1 MTGKTRRPAGYYLV
15 QAITLVR
22 IPIVIG
28 FAVALLTTTRETR
41 SLTLCV
47 ALLILAEL
55 TDFFDGFV
63 ARKGGFRSEFGA
75 MLDPYSDSISRIIV
89 FWALACDSLV
99 WAVVPLSLAFRDVTV
114 AYARVQL
121 TKVGASVGALMS
133 GKIKAL
139 VQGIGAMWI
148 VVTPSWVPGH
158 SQLILDV
165 FSAVVLVSTLASTVE
180 YVYAAMKASAST
192 E

>member
-1 MTGKTRRPAGYYLV
+1 MTDSKGRPAGYYLV

-28 FAVALLTTTRETR
+28 FSVVLLTTTRETR
-41 SLTLCV
+41 PLTLCI

-75 MLDPYSDSISRIIV
+75 MLDPYSDSISRLIV

-99 WAVVPLSLAFRDVTV
+99 WAVVPLGLAFRDVTV
-114 AYARVQL
+114 AYARIQL
-121 TKVGASVGALMS
+121 TKVGASVGALLS

-139 VQGIGAMWI
+139 VQGIGAMFI
-148 VVTPSWVPGH
+148 VVTPSWWPDH
-158 SQLILDV
+158 TRLILDV
-165 FSAVVLVSTLASTVE
+165 FSAVILVSTLASCVE
-180 YVYAAMKASAST
+180 YVRAAMKASAPT